1 MNLESEI
8 RQLLTSKLQPL
19 CVRNQT
25 LAPAPPSPK
34 LLFPGAFNPLHA
46 GHRQMAK
53 LAKRIVGVETHFEL
67 SVTNVDKA
75 TLEMDEITTRVA
87 QFDEPMHLWL
97 TCLPTFLEKAE
108 QFPETTFIVGA
119 DTIERINDAC
129 YYDDEQSRDRAI
141 ERIGELGCRFLVF
154 GRLQGLDFLE
164 LTKTNISPQ
173 LRDLCRGVSEAN
185 FRRDVSSTKM
195 RPS

>member
-8 RQLLTSKLQPL
+8 RQLVISKRQPL
-19 CVRNQT
+19 CVRNET
-25 LAPAPPSPK
+25 LVPATSSPK

-53 LAKRIVGVETHFEL
+53 LAKRIVGVEAHFEL
-67 SVTNVDKA
+67 SVNNVDKA
-75 TLEMDEITTRVA
+75 PLELEEIAARVA

-108 QFPETTFIVGA
+108 HFPETTFIVGA
-119 DTIERINDAC
+119 DTIVRISDAR
-129 YYDDEQSRDRAI
+129 YYDDEQSRERAS

-154 GRLQGLDFLE
+154 GRLQGLEFQE

-173 LRDLCRGVSEAN
+173 LRDLCSGVSEAN
-185 FRRDVSSTKM
+185 FRRDISSTKT
-195 RPS
+195 RRS